1 MKTVY
6 ILKNHMEYEGFD
18 ILFVY
23 QTKEAAE
30 AKFKELHRI
39 MGIPY
44 VSINKRLNTDIWRTF
59 HRDEIERIRAELEK
73 ELNGSYGDYI
83 TVEEYQ
89 IAD

>member
-30 AKFKELHRI
+30 VKFKELHRI

-44 VSINKRLNTDIWRTF
+44 VSINKQLSTDIWRTF
-59 HRDEIERIRAELEK
+59 HRDEIERIKMELES

>member
-6 ILKNHMEYEGFD
+6 ILKNHMEYEGFN
-18 ILFVY
+18 IISVY

-39 MGIPY
+39 MEIPY
-44 VSINKRLNTDIWRTF
+44 VSINKRLNTDIWEISD
-59 HRDEIERIRAELEK
+59 RDKRDRIWTELES
-73 ELNGSYGDYI
+73 ELNGQYGDWI